1 MFQQKQSSSWI
12 SSHWWKVTGSLLVLY
27 SIILGL
33 LGEVP
38 VLPILHESVRNL
50 YFHVTMWFGMLAI
63 FSISLYHSIMYLSN
77 TNIKNDIGAEKFAN
91 TGILF
96 GTLGIIT
103 GSLWARF
110 TWGAW
115 WVNDP
120 KLNGAAIS
128 ILIYFAY
135 VVLRNSMDEEQK
147 RAKVAAVYNI
157 FAYVLM
163 LVFVMV
169 YPRLNQVDSLHP
181 GNGGN
186 PGFSSYDLDENMRIV
201 FYPAVLGWI
210 LIGIWISKLA
220 VRAEVVVYNQLNI
233 SIENNIDKNEE
244 IL

>member
-1 MFQQKQSSSWI
+1 MFQETKSRSWI
-12 SSHWWKVTGSLLVLY
+12 SKHWWKATGSILVLY
-27 SIILGL
+27 SIIAGL

-50 YFHVTMWFGMLAI
+50 YFHVTMWFSMLAI
-63 FSISLYHSIMYLSN
+63 FSYSLYYSIMYLSKS
-77 TNIKNDIGAEKFAN
+77 NIKDDINAEKFAN
-91 TGILF
+91 TGIL
-96 GTLGIIT
+96 LGSLGVVT

-157 FAYVLM
+157 FAFVLM

-186 PGFSSYDLDENMRIV
+186 PGFSSYDLDKNMRVV

-210 LIGIWISKLA
+210 MIGIWISRLSA
-220 VRAEVVVYNQLNI
+220 RAEAVAYKQMTI
-233 SIENNIDKNEE
+233 STNNKIDKNDE

>member
-1 MFQQKQSSSWI
+1 MFQETKSRSWI
-12 SSHWWKVTGSLLVLY
+12 GKHWWKATGSILVMY
-27 SIILGL
+27 SIIAGL

-38 VLPILHESVRNL
+38 ILPILHESVRNL
-50 YFHVTMWFGMLAI
+50 YFHVTMWFSMLAI
-63 FSISLYHSIMYLSN
+63 FSYSLYYSIMYLSKS
-77 TNIKNDIGAEKFAN
+77 NIKDDINAEKFAN
-91 TGILF
+91 TGIL
-96 GTLGIIT
+96 LGSLGVIT

-115 WVNDP
+115 WVNDS

-157 FAYVLM
+157 FAFVLM

-186 PGFSSYDLDENMRIV
+186 PGFSSYDLDKNMRIV

-210 LIGIWISKLA
+210 LIGIWISRLSARVEA
-220 VRAEVVVYNQLNI
+220 VAYKQMTI
-233 SIENNIDKNEE
+233 CTNNKIDKNDE

>member
-1 MFQQKQSSSWI
+1 MLQEKQSGSWI
-12 SSHWWKVTGSLLVLY
+12 SLHWWKAIGSALVMY
-27 SIILGL
+27 SIIAGL
-33 LGEVP
+33 LGKVP

-50 YFHVTMWFGMLAI
+50 YFHVTMWFSMLAI
-63 FSISLYHSIMYLSN
+63 FSFSLYYSIMYLSKS
-77 TNIKNDIGAEKFAN
+77 NINDDINAEKFAK
-91 TGILF
+91 TGILL
-96 GTLGIIT
+96 GSLGIIT

-169 YPRLNQVDSLHP
+169 YPRLNEVDSLHP

-186 PGFSSYDLDENMRIV
+186 PGFSSYDLDKNMRIV

-210 LIGIWISKLA
+210 LIGIWISRLSARIEAIAYK
-220 VRAEVVVYNQLNI
+220 QMNI
-233 SIENNIDKNEE
+233 STDNKINENDE
-244 IL
+244 II